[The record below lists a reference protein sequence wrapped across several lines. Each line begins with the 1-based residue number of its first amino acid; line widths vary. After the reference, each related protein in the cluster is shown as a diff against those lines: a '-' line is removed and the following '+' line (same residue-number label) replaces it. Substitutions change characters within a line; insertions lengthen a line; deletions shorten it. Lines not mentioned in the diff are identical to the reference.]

1 MNRQTFSL
9 LLAGLLAAGSVQAQ
23 KPAVGEPVK
32 PAPSDVRP
40 VKETDRRPVKEEA
53 GTRPVKGEP
62 RPAQAEVSPLAE
74 PAENLDDLTSA
85 EKCRA
90 YAEQKTAWLD
100 TEVGGLSADQRREL
114 KGLFETA
121 YLDIKALRDEAKAQ
135 GAKDGFKEDAKA
147 RLSRAKRE
155 AVDLL
160 TPEQAERLDGWRD
173 GRNATRKDGAMDRV
187 EEQTR
192 ELDAVVNLSP
202 DQRREVQDLHARLW
216 KEAAAWRDANPG
228 ATADE
233 KKAYAREQL
242 QARMEAYRSIL
253 TPEQQETYKAS
264 RKGGMDE

>member
-1 MNRQTFSL
+1 MNRSTYSL
-9 LLAGLLAAGSVQAQ
+9 LLAALLAAGSAQAQ

-40 VKETDRRPVKEEA
+40 VKETDRQPVKEDA
-53 GTRPVKGEP
+53 GTRPVKGET

-74 PAENLDDLTSA
+74 PAENLEDLTSA

-100 TEVGGLSADQRREL
+100 TEVGGLSADQRRGI
-114 KGLFETA
+114 KDLFETA

-155 AVDLL
+155 AVALL
-160 TPEQAERLDGWRD
+160 TPEQAEHLDGWRD

-192 ELDAVVNLSP
+192 ELDAIVNLSA
-202 DQRREVQDLHARLW
+202 DQRRQVQDLHARLW
-216 KEAAAWRDANPG
+216 KEAAAWRDAHPE
-228 ATADE
+228 ASAEE

-242 QARMEAYRSIL
+242 QTRMEGYRGIL
-253 TPEQQETYKAS
+253 TPAQQETYKAS
-264 RKGGMDE
+264 RKGGMEE